1 MKGKIF
7 TTDEA
12 DRMLPLVSR
21 IADDIVVA
29 YSEVNEAL
37 HAYQSEET
45 RAKAAPHAQAGT
57 REPLLEQR
65 TLLEKSNLAV
75 ERALDRFQ
83 KLIEEIEALGGTLRD
98 YERGSIDFYGEVD
111 GEIVYLCWQ
120 RGEDHVGHFHKLD
133 EGFTKRRPLRVPA
146 AA

>member
-12 DRMLPLVSR
+12 ERMLPLVSR
-21 IADDIVVA
+21 IADDIVLA
-29 YSEVNEAL
+29 YAEVNEAL
-37 HAYQSEET
+37 HAYQGEEA
-45 RAKAAPHAQAGT
+45 RAKATPHAPTGE
-57 REPLLEQR
+57 REPF
-65 TLLEKSNLAV
+65 LEKANLAV

-120 RGEDHVGHFHKLD
+120 RGEAHVGHFHKLD
-133 EGFTKRRPLRVPA
+133 EGFSKRRPLGVHA